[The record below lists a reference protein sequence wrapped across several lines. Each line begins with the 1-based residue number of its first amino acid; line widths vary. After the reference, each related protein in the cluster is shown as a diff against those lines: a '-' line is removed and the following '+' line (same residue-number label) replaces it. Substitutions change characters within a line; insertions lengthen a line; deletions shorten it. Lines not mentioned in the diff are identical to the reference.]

1 LQHHCNPKALLT
13 SMPYPMPYV
22 GDLEGRGKRLPPE
35 ALGYHPFLAPGR
47 HEESAPRTPAMLDP
61 IAAPLAPQK
70 ALYRLGSLKFCSGTD
85 CLGLRLVLRS
95 QPILHFHRLFSK
107 HSGSGRAFKKCV
119 HAAQSLATKNLVGR
133 RLAAVD
139 PVFINCFS
147 LFPRAAKITTLPFS
161 L

>member
-1 LQHHCNPKALLT
+1 
-13 SMPYPMPYV
+13 MPYPMPYV

-85 CLGLRLVLRS
+85 CLGLRLVLSS
-95 QPILHFHRLFSK
+95 QPILHFHRDHRLFSK
-107 HSGSGRAFKKCV
+107 AFRFGTSSFKVRACSPIASNKEFGGPQ
-119 HAAQSLATKNLVGR
+119 ARSR
-133 RLAAVD
+133 
-139 PVFINCFS
+139 
-147 LFPRAAKITTLPFS
+147 
-161 L
+161 

>member
-85 CLGLRLVLRS
+85 CLGLRLVLSS
-95 QPILHFHRLFSK
+95 QPILHFPHEAVLKAFRFGTS
-107 HSGSGRAFKKCV
+107 SFKKCV
-119 HAAQSLATKNLVGR
+119 HAAQSLATNNLVGR

-139 PVFINCFS
+139 PVFTFFAFS
-147 LFPRAAKITTLPFS
+147 PPA
-161 L
+161 

>member
-1 LQHHCNPKALLT
+1 LQHHGNPKALLT

-95 QPILHFHRLFSK
+95 QPILTILHFHRLFSK
-107 HSGSGRAFKKCV
+107 HSGSGR
-119 HAAQSLATKNLVGR
+119 
-133 RLAAVD
+133 VD
-139 PVFINCFS
+139 P
-147 LFPRAAKITTLPFS
+147 LKRACMQSIASNKEFGGPQARS
-161 L
+161 R